1 MNVTWYIDEYFHYV
15 IFVFCIVYLIIMWS
29 LKIIYNFWYSQP
41 LSLRVSPYWWWYA
54 ISYSLGKNPR
64 IVSIRHPLSNNIQS
78 ISLRS
83 NNSLFIPFIY
93 NVNNENIKVYH
104 TSKISRTYDIESIP
118 FSEIAHLI
126 NTSRYH
132 DHGSFI
138 GNCSRDFLCPYVDA
152 ERFALTTTND
162 THGLSPFVGVYYRK
176 TYTQNTQNTVK
187 ELLTVEGASFLLPR
201 QKLEYNIQ
209 DSRYNREKPAVIT
222 TIYVCDFSIW
232 NHTLLT
238 EHQSLELLET
248 TEYFQKSRE
257 IAGELTL
264 YRYSKIPWFVVPFS
278 TVYSYGISLD
288 SLFSTTHSAKL
299 QFKYEH
305 IGTLLVKVTSVNF
318 DIFYRFMNE
327 CSRDFR
333 CSILHPISH
342 IQHLVNTGLYTIYIL
357 ILNNTVVLSV
367 YIFAPSWLKSLETS
381 RHTARFIRKKQA
393 TKSHRDHI
401 RTIHERISKTS
412 TALVKYLPSKDEPQY
427 DRSGKRIRPSE
438 TNKSLE
444 HSHQSF
450 EIPRLLSSFYS
461 KHHCDSRSFVK
472 GFLDASRDLT
482 KSSSYITS
490 NNTGM
495 FTHLIIDTFA
505 HNHILLDHITNIVS
519 PLWIDKWY
527 YVMYNGSI
535 HTELLCKDI
544 LIV

>member
-1 MNVTWYIDEYFHYV
+1 
-15 IFVFCIVYLIIMWS
+15 MWS
-29 LKIIYNFWYSQP
+29 LKIVYNFWYSQP
-41 LSLRVSPYWWWYA
+41 LSLRVSPYWWWSA
-54 ISYSLGKNPR
+54 ISYSLGKNPQ
-64 IVSIRHPLSNNIQS
+64 IVSIRNPLSIIPS
-78 ISLRS
+78 ISSLHS
-83 NNSLFIPFIY
+83 NNKTLFIPFIY

-104 TSKISRTYDIESIP
+104 TSKISRTCDIESIP

-138 GNCSRDFLCPYVDA
+138 GNCSRDFICPYVDS
-152 ERFALTTTND
+152 ERFALTTTYD
-162 THGLSPFVGVYYRK
+162 THGLSPFIGVYYRK
-176 TYTQNTQNTVK
+176 TYTTQNPTQNPTQNTVK

-201 QKLEYNIQ
+201 QKIEYNIHH
-209 DSRYNREKPAVIT
+209 SRHNREKPAEIT

-288 SLFSTTHSAKL
+288 SLFSIHSTKI

-305 IGTLLVKVTSVNF
+305 IGTILVKVTSVNF

-333 CSILHPISH
+333 CSILHPITH

-357 ILNNTVVLSV
+357 LLNNTVVLSA

-381 RHTARFIRKKQA
+381 THTSRFIRKKNA
-393 TKSHRDHI
+393 TKSHRDRI
-401 RTIHERISKTS
+401 RAIHERISKTS
-412 TALVKYLPSKDEPQY
+412 TALVKYLPPKDEPRY
-427 DRSGKRIRPSE
+427 DLSGKRIHISDN
-438 TNKSLE
+438 NKSLE
-444 HSHQSF
+444 HSPQPL
-450 EIPRLLSSFYS
+450 EIPRLLSSFHS
-461 KHHCDSRSFVK
+461 KHHCDLHSFVK
-472 GFLDASRDLT
+472 GFLDASIDLT
-482 KSSSYITS
+482 KSSYITS
-490 NNTGM
+490 NNTSKNTRI
-495 FTHLIIDTFA
+495 FTDIIIDTFA
-505 HNHILLDHITNIVS
+505 HNHILLDQITNIIS